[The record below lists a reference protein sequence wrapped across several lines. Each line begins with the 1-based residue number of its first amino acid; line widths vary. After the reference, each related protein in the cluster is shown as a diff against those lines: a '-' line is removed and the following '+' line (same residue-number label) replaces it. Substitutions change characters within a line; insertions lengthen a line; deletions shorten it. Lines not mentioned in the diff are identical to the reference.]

1 MAISNLIACKIDS
14 RTDLSRM
21 INWSRVRWASGTQNC
36 QQARFPV
43 SDFSKWC
50 PMRGPANLGRT
61 SVVALTLFLLLMIGC
76 GESSPRVSP
85 EPIETSPGLATP
97 DIISDD
103 GVSPNRQVDSTKQTS
118 LSNVVLLQNQGG
130 EMEGHT
136 PRGFAGMG
144 TGLFAGDNLNPRFPN
159 GDGVQLFLTF
169 DLSTVPSGK
178 VVSAL
183 LRSENASVRGMPL
196 KDLGPLR
203 AEEIRYSKFSP
214 ALWNLE
220 PSAGGDDC
228 EFATSSKGPF
238 RCDLADAV
246 RSSLNDSYPF
256 AQFRL
261 LLDRAGDN
269 DGIQDLVTFF
279 IADSNTNQ
287 PGIFEPEVTVETGN

>member
-1 MAISNLIACKIDS
+1 MKSL
-14 RTDLSRM
+14 
-21 INWSRVRWASGTQNC
+21 
-36 QQARFPV
+36 
-43 SDFSKWC
+43 
-50 PMRGPANLGRT
+50 ANIRRT
-61 SVVALTLFLLLMIGC
+61 SVVALTLFLLLVLGC
-76 GESSPRVSP
+76 GQSSPRVSP
-85 EPIETSPGLATP
+85 EPVEPSPGLATP
-97 DIISDD
+97 DTISDG

-118 LSNVVLLQNQGG
+118 QSKVILLQNQGG

-136 PRGFAGMG
+136 PRGFPGMG
-144 TGLFAGDNLNPRFPN
+144 TGLFAGDNLNPRFPD

-203 AEEIRYSKFSP
+203 AEEIRYSEFSP

-220 PSAGGDDC
+220 PFAGGDVC
-228 EFATSSKGPF
+228 EFATLSEGPF

-269 DGIQDLVTFF
+269 DGTQDLVAFF

-287 PGIFEPEVTVETGN
+287 PGIFELEVTVEPAD

>member
-1 MAISNLIACKIDS
+1 MKNL
-14 RTDLSRM
+14 
-21 INWSRVRWASGTQNC
+21 
-36 QQARFPV
+36 
-43 SDFSKWC
+43 
-50 PMRGPANLGRT
+50 ANLGRT
-61 SVVALTLFLLLMIGC
+61 SLVALTLFLLLVFGC
-76 GESSPRVSP
+76 GESSPRASP
-85 EPIETSPGLATP
+85 EPIAPSPGLATQ
-97 DIISDD
+97 DAISDD
-103 GVSPNRQVDSTKQTS
+103 GVSPSRLVDSTDQPC
-118 LSNVVLLQNQGG
+118 LSKVILLQNQGG

-136 PRGFAGMG
+136 PRGFPGMG

-183 LRSENASVRGMPL
+183 LRSENASVSGMPF

-203 AEEIRYSKFSP
+203 AEEIRYSEFST

-220 PSAGGDDC
+220 PFAGGDDC
-228 EFATSSKGPF
+228 EFANSSEGPF

-246 RSSLNDSYPF
+246 RRSLNDSYPF

-269 DGIQDLVTFF
+269 DGSQDLVAFS

-287 PGIFEPEVTVETGN
+287 PGIFELEVTVEPGN